1 MQFSQISYQTRSFP
15 FFIFETSAIPSPM
28 LPAGVGAPAQCPTAR
43 PPPPAPPSPIL
54 HAAMPNQSPKLVTRG
69 LPQEAS
75 SCELP
80 PDMAAMAA
88 ERWVAN
94 IAKP

>member
-1 MQFSQISYQTRSFP
+1 MIDVLLEPVVIEVDVAVY
-15 FFIFETSAIPSPM
+15 
-28 LPAGVGAPAQCPTAR
+28 R
-43 PPPPAPPSPIL
+43 PLHL
-54 HAAMPNQSPKLVTRG
+54 HAQSVNINQIQTKTHAKPSRPTPKLVTRG

-88 ERWVAN
+88 ERWVV
-94 IAKP
+94 